1 MPKCLENYYA
11 RMELV
16 HISNELVQIKFYNA
30 PTSQSPRVH
39 FHYFYAFL
47 SKNLHAFKIKSLT
60 FYHIKF
66 PPYYAYASSDV
77 HVYPRLIVEFR
88 TLDV

>member
-1 MPKCLENYYA
+1 MPVCLENYYA

-16 HISNELVQIKFYNA
+16 HKSNELVQIMFYNA

-39 FHYFYAFL
+39 FHYFYTFL

-60 FYHIKF
+60 FYHINNFLHIMRMRAVKF
-66 PPYYAYASSDV
+66 MFIQD
-77 HVYPRLIVEFR
+77 L
-88 TLDV
+88 